1 VPSLSFHVPVAII
14 LLGGGLLACFL
25 GYRLLRVLLA
35 LYGFIGG
42 VMIATLFLDGFETW
56 VSVLVTVG
64 SGLLGSLVAIAAYL
78 AGVALAGAGL
88 AAFVV
93 NTVWERLEGEPILW
107 VVLGACLVGALL
119 ALSLRRYVIIVGT
132 SFGGAWTAIVG
143 GLALTGNGA
152 AVAAA
157 TGDVSQMYPLVP
169 AGGHMPFV
177 VGWLAL
183 GGVAALVQLRTLT
196 GVQARRAERNR
207 AD

>member
-1 VPSLSFHVPVAII
+1 MAII

-42 VMIATLFLDGFETW
+42 VMIATLFLDQFETW

-64 SGLLGSLVAIAAYL
+64 SGLIGSVVAIAAYL

-88 AAFVV
+88 AAFAV
-93 NTVWERLEGEPILW
+93 NTVWARLEGEPMLW
-107 VVLGACLVGALL
+107 IVLGACLVGALL
-119 ALSLRRYVIIVGT
+119 ALALRRYVIIVGT

-143 GLALTGNGA
+143 GLALTGHGA
-152 AVAAA
+152 AIAAA

-169 AGGHMPFV
+169 ARGQMPFV

-183 GGVAALVQLRTLT
+183 SGVAAMVQLRTLA
-196 GVQARRAERNR
+196 GVRAKRAERR